1 MTEMG
6 LALSSWGS
14 QSSGDNAIL
23 RHLWSGKCVCVG
35 CCKSTEGFL
44 EEGGIYDLEDEQ
56 EKIGRSAPGRGDS
69 LCKSPELRG
78 SLECSMASIFSGLP
92 AASGKSQNRT
102 DSFIH
107 STDTA

>member
-1 MTEMG
+1 M
-6 LALSSWGS
+6 
-14 QSSGDNAIL
+14 
-23 RHLWSGKCVCVG
+23 CVCGVLQKHRG
-35 CCKSTEGFL
+35 LPGG
-44 EEGGIYDLEDEQ
+44 GGIYDLEDEQ